1 MASTA
6 DQVLRPVHLGQADV
20 PNADHSDPLCFS
32 FGATE
37 QSAFPTVTAAFF
49 HHAEARP
56 ADIAARD
63 LSGTSPREI
72 TYSELACRS
81 RRLALQLRNLGVK
94 PGDRVPL
101 VVKRSI
107 EMLVGIFAVLACGAQ
122 YVPLDGGVVP
132 DSVLRVV
139 LQQSGGGLALC
150 LSSTEYRITSLDDLC
165 CKVVIIGDKSN
176 SSDFANEHESY
187 PFEAGFV
194 DLARADHGCYVIY
207 TSGTTGAPKGVNIT
221 HRNVT
226 NLICLA
232 PGNLGVQPGTRVGSV
247 LNISFDMAAWE
258 ILGCLCNG
266 GTLVM
271 RGSKWEPALEQI
283 DVLICTPSILAK
295 YSPETYPSIKV
306 VATAGEPSGQRIADI
321 WATHGTY
328 YNCCGPTE
336 TTIVNTMHKHRAGGD
351 LTIGAPT
358 PNNSVYVLDEDL
370 NPVPVGESGVMWAG
384 GHGISRGYVG
394 LPAVTLA
401 KYKPDIFANDGSLM
415 YNTGDL
421 GRWRSD
427 GSLDILGRVDD
438 QVKVKGFRVE
448 LDGISAS
455 MNSFPGVNRATA
467 LLVLGEIHGFLE
479 PASIDQEALRE
490 HLAARQPYYAVP
502 SHFHKL
508 DALPETGNGKLDK
521 KALRRMADPSLPTDA
536 VILRS
541 SASSSGMSETT
552 TAQGSPA
559 TRSSG
564 TSLKSHNSR
573 SQLTSLSSHSSTIF
587 EEKPAPLDLTADIPD
602 KKIRKP
608 FRGIVY
614 RIFIVYR
621 FLFSL
626 VGLLNLAALISIFV
640 IGVDRSWLST
650 MTAINL
656 ALAVMMRQDFVINA
670 LYTVCC
676 SVPKSWPLFIR
687 RRCGKIYHFGGMHSS
702 AAVCAGIWLMASN
715 IASLTCQVTPGACAG
730 TKLQQS
736 VATAI
741 ISRLLVGLFFFMF
754 VFAYPTMRKRYH
766 DLFER
771 VHRFV
776 GWTML
781 GLFWVEVVLSTNDTK
796 PPGQSLGAACLRV
809 PALWL
814 LVLATCCIASSWL
827 FLRKVPVDAEV
838 LSNHAVRLHFDYT
851 VPVNGSFTR
860 ISRRPLVEW
869 HSFATIP
876 APKPVDG
883 RSKGYSLV
891 VSNAGDWTKSAIMN
905 PPTHLWV
912 RGVPT
917 CGVMR
922 IATLFRRVVVIATGS
937 GIGPLLG
944 HIQDVSCPTQLI
956 WSTPNPEATF
966 GKPLLDT
973 IREKIP
979 DAVIHDTKILGRPDL
994 VRMGYNLV
1002 RSFGAEAVIIIA
1014 NEKITKKVVYG
1025 LETRGVPAYGA
1036 IWDS

>member
-1 MASTA
+1 MDDLGRYHIVLIPGRPEESSRRSSVGSKHHLIYLLLFPVALSISLNTLKSMASVPE
-6 DQVLRPVHLGQADV
+6 QELRPVHLGQAV
-20 PNADHSDPLCFS
+20 VANADRSDPLCFS
-32 FGATE
+32 FGTNE
-37 QSAFPTVTAAFF
+37 RSAFPTVTSAFF
-49 HHAEARP
+49 YHAEARP

-63 LSGTSPREI
+63 LSGNSPREI
-72 TYSELACRS
+72 TYSELASQS
-81 RRLALQLRNLGVK
+81 RRLALQLRKLGVK

-107 EMLVGIFAVLACGAQ
+107 EMLV
-122 YVPLDGGVVP
+122 
-132 DSVLRVV
+132 V
-139 LQQSGGGLALC
+139 LQQSGGALALC
-150 LSSTEYRITSLDDLC
+150 LPSTEHRIAGLDGVS
-165 CKVVIIGDKSN
+165 CKAVIIGDHNKA
-176 SSDFANEHESY
+176 DDLTNEHESY
-187 PFEAGFV
+187 PFEDGFV
-194 DLARADHGCYVIY
+194 DLAREDYGCYVIY
-207 TSGTTGAPKGVNIT
+207 TSGTTGTPKGVNIS
-221 HRNVT
+221 HKNVT
-226 NLICLA
+226 NLVCLA
-232 PGNLGVQPGTRVGSV
+232 PGNLGIQPGTRVGSV

-271 RGSKWEPALEQI
+271 RGSTWGPALERI

-295 YSPETYPSIKV
+295 YSPDAYPSIKV
-306 VATAGEPSGQRIADI
+306 VATAGEPSGQRIADL

-336 TTIVNTMHKHRAGGD
+336 TTIVNTMHKHRPGGD

-370 NPVPVGESGVMWAG
+370 SPVPLGEPGVMWAG
-384 GHGISRGYVG
+384 GRGISRGYVG
-394 LPAVTLA
+394 LPAATLA

-455 MNSFPGVNRATA
+455 MNSFPGVRRATA

-479 PASIDQEALRE
+479 PASIDLDALRQ
-490 HLAARQPYYAVP
+490 HLSARQPYYAVP
-502 SHFHKL
+502 SHFHGL
-508 DALPETGNGKLDK
+508 EALPETGNGKLDK
-521 KALRRMADPSLPTDA
+521 KVLRRMADPSLAIDEIVLT
-536 VILRS
+536 S
-541 SASSSGMSETT
+541 KASSSSMSDT
-552 TAQGSPA
+552 TAQGS
-559 TRSSG
+559 SG
-564 TSLKSHNSR
+564 AQSP
-573 SQLTSLSSHSSTIF
+573 LTTLSSHSSTIF
-587 EEKPAPLDLTADIPD
+587 SEKNPQLDLTGDIPE

-608 FRGIVY
+608 FRGLVY

-626 VGLLNLAALISIFV
+626 VGLSNLAALVAIFV
-640 IGVDRSWLST
+640 TGVDRHWLST

-656 ALAVMMRQDFVINA
+656 ALAVMMRQDFIINA
-670 LYTVCC
+670 LYTICC
-676 SVPKSWPLFIR
+676 TVPKSWPLFIR
-687 RRCGKIYHFGGMHSS
+687 SRCAKIYHFGGMHSS
-702 AAVCAGIWLMASN
+702 AAVCAGIWLLASN
-715 IASLTCQVTPGACAG
+715 VASVTCQALPDTCAR
-730 TKLQQS
+730 TKLRQS
-736 VATAI
+736 VTTAV
-741 ISRLLVGLFFFMF
+741 ISWLLTGLFLFMF

-766 DLFER
+766 NVFER

-781 GLFWVEVVLSTNDTK
+781 GLFWVQVIISTNDTK
-796 PPGQSLGAACLRV
+796 LPGQSLGAACVRV

-814 LVLATCCIASSWL
+814 LAVATCCIATSWL
-827 FLRKVPVDAEV
+827 FLP
-838 LSNHAVRLHFDYT
+838 SHASL
-851 VPVNGSFTR
+851 GG
-860 ISRRPLVEW
+860 PLIEW

-876 APKPVDG
+876 APKPANG
-883 RSKGYSLV
+883 RNKGYSLV
-891 VSNAGDWTKSAIMN
+891 VSNAGDWTKQAIKN

-944 HIQDVSCPTQLI
+944 HIQNASCPTQLI
-956 WSTPNPEATF
+956 WSTPNPEKTF

-973 IREKIP
+973 IAEKIP
-979 DAVIHDTKILGRPDL
+979 DAIIHDTKLLGRPDL
-994 VRMGYNLV
+994 VKMGYNLC

>member
-1 MASTA
+1 MASTS
-6 DQVLRPVHLGQADV
+6 DQELRPVPVGQAAV
-20 PNADHSDPLCFS
+20 ANADLSDPLCFS
-32 FGATE
+32 FGTSE
-37 QSAFPTVTAAFF
+37 HSAFPTVTSAFF
-49 HHAEARP
+49 YHAESRP
-56 ADIAARD
+56 ADVAARD

-72 TYSELACRS
+72 TYSDLASRS

-150 LSSTEYRITSLDDLC
+150 LSSTEHRIAGLDGLS
-165 CKVVIIGDKSN
+165 CKVVIISDEGNSN
-176 SSDFANEHESY
+176 DLSNEHESY
-187 PFEAGFV
+187 PFEDGFV
-194 DLARADHGCYVIY
+194 DLAREDHGCYVIY
-207 TSGTTGAPKGVNIT
+207 TSGTTGTPKGVNIT
-221 HRNVT
+221 HKNVT
-226 NLICLA
+226 NLVCLA
-232 PGNLGVQPGTRVGSV
+232 PGNLGIQPGTRVGSV

-258 ILGCLCNG
+258 VLGCLCNG

-271 RGSKWEPALEQI
+271 RGSKWEPALEQV

-295 YSPETYPSIKV
+295 YSPEAYPSIKV

-336 TTIVNTMHKHRAGGD
+336 TTIVNTMQKHRPGAD

-370 NPVPVGESGVMWAG
+370 NPVAIGEPGVMWAG

-421 GRWRSD
+421 GRWRPD
-427 GSLDILGRVDD
+427 GTLDILGRVDD

-479 PASIDQEALRE
+479 PASVNPDALRE

-502 SHFHKL
+502 SHFHRL

-521 KALRRMADPSLPTDA
+521 KALRRMADPILPTDEI
-536 VILRS
+536 VLRS
-541 SASSSGMSETT
+541 SPSSSGMSDT
-552 TAQGSPA
+552 TANDSSV
-559 TRSSG
+559 TRSSRA
-564 TSLKSHNSR
+564 SVKSQSSR
-573 SQLTSLSSHSSTIF
+573 SPSTSVSSHGSTVF
-587 EEKPAPLDLTADIPD
+587 EEKPPQLDLTGDIPD
-602 KKIRKP
+602 KKIPKP
-608 FRGIVY
+608 FRGVVY

-621 FLFSL
+621 FLFSII
-626 VGLLNLAALISIFV
+626 GLLNVGALIAIV
-640 IGVDRSWLST
+640 VTGVDRQWFSN

-670 LYTVCC
+670 IYTVCC

-687 RRCGKIYHFGGMHSS
+687 RHCAKVYHFGGMHSS
-702 AAVCAGIWLMASN
+702 AAVCAGIWLLVSS
-715 IASLTCQVTPGACAG
+715 IASTNCQINPDTCVG
-730 TKLQQS
+730 THLRQS
-736 VATAI
+736 LATTI
-741 ISRLLVGLFFFMF
+741 ISRILIGLFFFMF
-754 VFAYPTMRKRYH
+754 LIAYPTMRKRYH

-771 VHRFV
+771 SHRFV

-781 GLFWVEVVLSTNDTK
+781 GLFWVQVVLSTNDTK
-796 PPGQSLGAACLRV
+796 PPGQSLSAACLRV

-876 APKPVDG
+876 APQPANG

-891 VSNAGDWTKSAIMN
+891 VSNAGDWTKSAIQN

-944 HIQDVSCPTQLI
+944 HIQDASCPTQLI
-956 WSTPNPEATF
+956 WSTPNPEDTF
-966 GKPLLDT
+966 GKPLLNT

-979 DAVIHDTKILGRPDL
+979 DAVIHDTKVLGRPDL
-994 VRMGYNLV
+994 VRMGYNLA
-1002 RSFGAEAVIIIA
+1002 RGFGAEAVIIIA

-1025 LETRGVPAYGA
+1025 LETRGMPAYGA

>member
-1 MASTA
+1 MASVA
-6 DQVLRPVHLGQADV
+6 EQELRPVHLGQAV
-20 PNADHSDPLCFS
+20 VANADRSDPLCFS
-32 FGATE
+32 FGTNE
-37 QSAFPTVTAAFF
+37 RPAFPTVTSAFF
-49 HHAEARP
+49 YHAEARP

-63 LSGTSPREI
+63 LSGKSPPEI
-72 TYSELACRS
+72 TYSELASQS
-81 RRLALQLRNLGVK
+81 RRLALQLRKLGVK

-107 EMLVGIFAVLACGAQ
+107 EMLVGIVAVLACGAQ

-132 DSVLRVV
+132 DSTLKVV
-139 LQQSGGGLALC
+139 LQQSGGTLALC
-150 LSSTEYRITSLDDLC
+150 LPSTEHRIAGLDGVP
-165 CKVVIIGDKSN
+165 CKAVIIGDN
-176 SSDFANEHESY
+176 GNADDLTNEHESY
-187 PFEAGFV
+187 PFEDGFI
-194 DLARADHGCYVIY
+194 DLAREDYGCYVIY
-207 TSGTTGAPKGVNIT
+207 TSGTTGTPKGVNIS
-221 HRNVT
+221 HKNVT
-226 NLICLA
+226 NLVCLA
-232 PGNLGVQPGTRVGSV
+232 PGNLGIQPGTRVGSV

-271 RGSKWEPALEQI
+271 RGSTWGPALERI

-295 YSPETYPSIKV
+295 YSPDAYPSIKV
-306 VATAGEPSGQRIADI
+306 VATAGEPSGQRIADL

-336 TTIVNTMHKHRAGGD
+336 TTIVNTMHKHRPGGD

-370 NPVPVGESGVMWAG
+370 SPVPLGEPGVMWAG
-384 GHGISRGYVG
+384 GRGISRGYVG
-394 LPAVTLA
+394 LPAATLA

-427 GSLDILGRVDD
+427 GSLDILGRIDD

-455 MNSFPGVNRATA
+455 MNSFPGVRRATA

-479 PASIDQEALRE
+479 PASIDLDALRQ
-490 HLAARQPYYAVP
+490 HLSARQPYYAVP
-502 SHFHKL
+502 SHFHGL
-508 DALPETGNGKLDK
+508 EALPETGNGKLDK
-521 KALRRMADPSLPTDA
+521 KVLRRMADPSLAIDEIVLT
-536 VILRS
+536 S
-541 SASSSGMSETT
+541 KASSSSMSDA
-552 TAQGSPA
+552 TAQGS
-559 TRSSG
+559 SG
-564 TSLKSHNSR
+564 AQSP
-573 SQLTSLSSHSSTIF
+573 LTTLSSHSSTIF
-587 EEKPAPLDLTADIPD
+587 SEKKPQLDLSGDIPE
-602 KKIRKP
+602 KKIRRP

-626 VGLLNLAALISIFV
+626 VGLSNLAALIAIFV
-640 IGVDRSWLST
+640 TGVDRHWLST

-670 LYTVCC
+670 LYTICC
-676 SVPKSWPLFIR
+676 TVPKSWPLFIR
-687 RRCGKIYHFGGMHSS
+687 SRCAKIYHFGGMHSS
-702 AAVCAGIWLMASN
+702 AAVCAGIWLLASN
-715 IASLTCQVTPGACAG
+715 VASVTCQARPDTCAG
-730 TKLQQS
+730 TKLRQS
-736 VATAI
+736 VATAV
-741 ISRLLVGLFFFMF
+741 ISWLLTGLFLFMF

-766 DLFER
+766 DVFER

-781 GLFWVEVVLSTNDTK
+781 GLFWVQVVISTNDTRL
-796 PPGQSLGAACLRV
+796 PGQSLGAACVRV

-814 LVLATCCIASSWL
+814 LSVATCCIATSWL

-838 LSNHAVRLHFDYT
+838 LSDHAVRLHFDYT

-860 ISRRPLVEW
+860 ISRRPLIEW

-876 APKPVDG
+876 APKPANG
-883 RSKGYSLV
+883 RNKGYSLV
-891 VSNAGDWTKSAIMN
+891 VSNAGDWTEQAIKN

-922 IATLFRRVVVIATGS
+922 IATLFRRVVIIATGS

-944 HIQDVSCPTQLI
+944 HIQNASCPTQLI
-956 WSTPNPEATF
+956 WSTPNPEKTF

-973 IREKIP
+973 IAEKIP
-979 DAVIHDTKILGRPDL
+979 DAIIHDTKLLGRPDL
-994 VRMGYNLV
+994 VKMGYNLC

-1025 LETRGVPAYGA
+1025 LETRGGSGLWGYLGQL
-1036 IWDS
+1036 SNSGSGN

>member
-1 MASTA
+1 MASVPE
-6 DQVLRPVHLGQADV
+6 QLLRPVHLGQAVVANVDL
-20 PNADHSDPLCFS
+20 SDPLCFS
-32 FGATE
+32 FGANE
-37 QSAFPTVTAAFF
+37 RSAFPTVTSAFF

-56 ADIAARD
+56 ADTAARD

-72 TYSELACRS
+72 TYSELASQS

-107 EMLVGIFAVLACGAQ
+107 EMLVGILAVLACGAQ

-132 DSVLRVV
+132 DSTLKVV

-150 LSSTEYRITSLDDLC
+150 LSSTAYRITGLDGVS
-165 CKVVIIGDKSN
+165 CKVVIIGDNDTSN
-176 SSDFANEHESY
+176 DLTNEHESY
-187 PFEAGFV
+187 PFEDGFV
-194 DLARADHGCYVIY
+194 DLAREDSGCYVIY
-207 TSGTTGAPKGVNIT
+207 TSGTTGTPKGVNIS
-221 HRNVT
+221 HKNVT
-226 NLICLA
+226 NLVCLA
-232 PGNLGVQPGTRVGSV
+232 PGNLGIQPGTSVGSV

-283 DVLICTPSILAK
+283 NVLICTPSILAK
-295 YSPETYPSIKV
+295 YSSDAYPSIKV
-306 VATAGEPSGQRIADI
+306 VATAGEPSGQRIADT

-328 YNCCGPTE
+328 YNCSPP
-336 TTIVNTMHKHRAGGD
+336 RGD

-370 NPVPVGESGVMWAG
+370 NPVPFGEPGVMWAG
-384 GHGISRGYVG
+384 GRGISRGYVG
-394 LPAVTLA
+394 LPGATLA
-401 KYKPDIFANDGSLM
+401 KYKPDIFLNDGSLM

-455 MNSFPGVNRATA
+455 INSFPNVRRATA

-479 PASIDQEALRE
+479 PASIDLDALRE
-490 HLAARQPYYAVP
+490 HLTARQPYYAVP
-502 SHFHKL
+502 SHFHRL
-508 DALPETGNGKLDK
+508 EALPETGNGKLDK
-521 KALRRMADPSLPTDA
+521 KALRRIADPSLATDEI
-536 VILRS
+536 VLS
-541 SASSSGMSETT
+541 SGASSSIMSETT
-552 TAQGSPA
+552 TQD
-559 TRSSG
+559 SSG
-564 TSLKSHNSR
+564 ASSP
-573 SQLTSLSSHSSTIF
+573 LTSLSTHSSTIF
-587 EEKPAPLDLTADIPD
+587 SEKKPQLDLTGDIPE
-602 KKIRKP
+602 KNIRKP

-621 FLFSL
+621 FLFFL
-626 VGLLNLAALISIFV
+626 VGLSNLAALIAIFV
-640 IGVDRSWLST
+640 TGVDRHWLST

-656 ALAVMMRQDFVINA
+656 ALAVMMRQDFIINA
-670 LYTVCC
+670 LYTICC
-676 SVPKSWPLFIR
+676 SVPKSWPLCIR
-687 RRCGKIYHFGGMHSS
+687 SRCAKIYHFGGMHSS
-702 AAVCAGIWLMASN
+702 AAVCAGIWLLASN
-715 IASLTCQVTPGACAG
+715 IASVTCQALPDTCAG
-730 TKLQQS
+730 TKLRQS
-736 VATAI
+736 VATAVV
-741 ISRLLVGLFFFMF
+741 SWLLTGLFLFMF

-766 DLFER
+766 DVFER

-781 GLFWVEVVLSTNDTK
+781 GLFWAQVVLSTNDNK
-796 PPGQSLGAACLRV
+796 PPGQSLGAACARV
-809 PALWL
+809 PSLWL
-814 LVLATCCIASSWL
+814 LAVATGCIATSWL
-827 FLRKVPVDAEV
+827 FLRKVPVEAEV
-838 LSNHAVRLHFDYT
+838 LSDHAVRLHFDYT

-876 APKPVDG
+876 APKPANG
-883 RSKGYSLV
+883 RNKGYSLV
-891 VSNAGDWTKSAIMN
+891 VSNAGDWTKQAIQN

-922 IATLFRRVVVIATGS
+922 IATLFWRVVVIATGS

-944 HIQDVSCPTQLI
+944 HIQEASCPTQLI
-956 WSTPNPEATF
+956 WSTPNPEKTF
-966 GKPLLDT
+966 GAPLLET
-973 IREKIP
+973 IYQKIP
-979 DAVIHDTKILGRPDL
+979 DAVIHDTKLLGRPDL
-994 VRMGYNLV
+994 VRIGYNLC